1 MVIQVPL
8 QVRFENISELSLKY
22 YPNQWGY
29 HFYQEAHCGLFY
41 SFFIIMLFSFYFLFF
56 NFFFTDLYF
65 FISLYFFQTIQQI
78 VCFFCFF
85 LLIYIFFISFFWLSF
100 LFLFNNIIT
109 KIITNMINKKTLF
122 MSLQKDLQKRQT
134 LVTGCLLGSYYYYI
148 SLA

>member
-29 HFYQEAHCGLFY
+29 HFYQEAHCGLFC

-56 NFFFTDLYF
+56 NFLFTDLCF
-65 FISLYFFQTIQQI
+65 FISLYFFLDNSTN
-78 VCFFCFF
+78 CLFFFF
-85 LLIYIFFISFFWLSF
+85 FFYWFISFFWISF